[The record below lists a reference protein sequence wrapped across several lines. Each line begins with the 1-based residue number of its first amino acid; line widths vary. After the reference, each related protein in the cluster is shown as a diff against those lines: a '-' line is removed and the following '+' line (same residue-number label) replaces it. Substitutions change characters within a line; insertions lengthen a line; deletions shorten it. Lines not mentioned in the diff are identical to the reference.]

1 MKFFI
6 ILFVS
11 TLIVSYSIHKI
22 IGVFLK
28 NLLKKRGKLEVFKRY
43 EKEDKAK
50 RTLKDTLKIKIIF
63 FIPVLN
69 VLIAF
74 VEIFNYKNCSVKMLS
89 EVMKFEEKEKRLNE
103 KYKDVEEH
111 NYDSLNEEQ
120 ELLNGKI
127 NEENKQRENFKEDKK
142 YKDVNE
148 FLREKGYDELSKDDS
163 SKESKVDIEEINK
176 YVDKI
181 VNKDNDNNDK

>member
-11 TLIVSYSIHKI
+11 TLIISYSVHKI

-69 VLIAF
+69 ILIAL
-74 VEIFNYKNCSVKMLS
+74 VEIFNYKNCSVKMLN
-89 EVMKFEEKEKRLNE
+89 EVMKFEEKEKIRNKKLNIE
-103 KYKDVEEH
+103 EDNEDLNNSNSIHNDKNNNVNKFEEH
-111 NYDSLNEEQ
+111 
-120 ELLNGKI
+120 
-127 NEENKQRENFKEDKK
+127 KK
-142 YKDVNE
+142 YKDINE
-148 FLREKGYDELSKDDS
+148 FLKEKGYDSLSEDDN

-176 YVDKI
+176 YVNRI
-181 VNKDNDNNDK
+181 INKDNGDNDK